1 MIELL
6 TLHLSDWTPA
16 LLLVIDENESV
27 FIIGLKVYHFF
38 CDDEKVQIGRLRNDA
53 PLKMSTVSTQVP
65 VILLFLTW
73 SSTKFE
79 QKSSGSNTF
88 GFLSVKLELNVRISS
103 CFSLLISSFQR
114 AISISSDND
123 LFPSRR

>member
-1 MIELL
+1 ML

-27 FIIGLKVYHFF
+27 FIIGSKVYHFF

-65 VILLFLTW
+65 VILLFLT
-73 SSTKFE
+73 
-79 QKSSGSNTF
+79 
-88 GFLSVKLELNVRISS
+88 
-103 CFSLLISSFQR
+103 
-114 AISISSDND
+114 
-123 LFPSRR
+123 